1 MADEGRRVQER
12 GLATRAALLDAA
24 LECLVEQGY
33 AATTTIEV
41 ARRAGVSRG
50 AQLHHFPTKARL
62 LAAAVDHL
70 FERRHAEFRQAFADA
85 EPGADRLDTA
95 IDLLWGMFR
104 GPTFV
109 AWLELWVASRHDPDL
124 RAAVVEVDRRLAED
138 TLATFTDL
146 FPLGGGE
153 AMADREVAHGFA
165 FALMDGLALRELVPH
180 DHDVPPEPIV
190 GAFKSIARLVV
201 PAVAASPATEPD
213 PPDADRPV
221 PPDPPV
227 PSVPPEE
234 TP

>member
-50 AQLHHFPTKARL
+50 AQLHHFPTRASL
-62 LAAAVDHL
+62 LAAAVEHL
-70 FERRHAEFRQAFADA
+70 FERRHAEFREAFADA

-95 IDLLWGMFR
+95 IDLLWSMFR

-124 RAAVVEVDRRLAED
+124 RAAVVEVDRRFGED

-146 FPLGGGE
+146 FPLGEGE
-153 AMADREVAHGFA
+153 ALAGREVAHGFA

-190 GAFKSIARLVV
+190 RAFKAIARLVV
-201 PAVAASPATEPD
+201 PAVAASPTAHHGTSD
-213 PPDADRPV
+213 
-221 PPDPPV
+221 
-227 PSVPPEE
+227 PSVPSEE

>member
-1 MADEGRRVQER
+1 MGDEGRRVQER

-62 LAAAVDHL
+62 LTAAVEHL
-70 FERRHAEFRQAFADA
+70 FERRNAEFRKAFADA

-95 IDLLWGMFR
+95 IDLLWSMFR

-109 AWLELWVASRHDPDL
+109 AWLELWVAARHDADL
-124 RAAVVEVDRRLAED
+124 RAAVLEVDRRFGHD
-138 TLATFTDL
+138 SHATFTEL
-146 FPLGGGE
+146 FPPGE
-153 AMADREVAHGFA
+153 GDDPMGHEVAHGFA
-165 FALMDGLALRELVPH
+165 FALMDGLALRALVPH
-180 DHDVPPEPIV
+180 DHDHDAPPERIV
-190 GAFKSIARLVV
+190 DALKSIARLFV
-201 PAVAASPATEPD
+201 PAA
-213 PPDADRPV
+213 
-221 PPDPPV
+221 
-227 PSVPPEE
+227 PPEE

>member
-33 AATTTIEV
+33 AATTTTEV

-50 AQLHHFPTKARL
+50 AQLHHFPTRAQL
-62 LAAAVDHL
+62 LAAAVEHL
-70 FERRHAEFRQAFADA
+70 FERRNAEFRKTFADA
-85 EPGADRLDTA
+85 EPGADRLDAA
-95 IDLLWGMFR
+95 IDLLWSMFR

-138 TLATFTDL
+138 SLATFTEL
-146 FPLGGGE
+146 FPLAEGE
-153 AMADREVAHGFA
+153 DMAARRLAHGFA
-165 FALMDGLALRELVPH
+165 FALMDGIALRELVPH
-180 DHDVPPEPIV
+180 DHDIPPEPIV
-190 GAFKSIARLVV
+190 AAFKSIARLGLPDGP
-201 PAVAASPATEPD
+201 PAGSPAASPAGSPSD
-213 PPDADRPV
+213 PAG
-221 PPDPPV
+221 
-227 PSVPPEE
+227 SSEE